1 MVKETIDLLV
11 KGGAAT
17 AGPPIGPQL
26 GPMGINTGQVVAAIN
41 EKTAAMKG
49 MDVPV
54 KVTVDKDT
62 KEFEITIGT
71 PPTAALLKKEVFVQK
86 GSGSAKLEKIGD
98 IPFDHVVKIA
108 QVKHGSTLSGVMKAV
123 VKEIVGTCQSIGLL
137 VDGKEPMA
145 VMKEI
150 DAGAYDDKIS
160 GKLEL
165 LEEDKMKARM
175 KPFVEASAQRAKQKA
190 AEKEAVEKEA
200 EEKKEEGV
208 EEKKEGE
215 EAPKEAE
222 KKEEKKE

>member
-1 MVKETIDLLV
+1 MVKETISVLV
-11 KGGAAT
+11 KGGEAT

-26 GPMGINTGQVVAAIN
+26 GPMGINTGNVVAAIN

-49 MDVPV
+49 MDVPI
-54 KVTVDKDT
+54 KVIVDKDT
-62 KEFEITIGT
+62 KEFEISIGT

-86 GSGSAKLEKIGD
+86 GSGSAKLEKVGD

-123 VKEIVGTCQSIGLL
+123 VKEIVGSCQSVGLL

-150 DAGAYDDKIS
+150 DAGAYDEKIS

-165 LEEDKMKARM
+165 LEDDKMKARM
-175 KPFVEASAQRAKQKA
+175 KPFIEATAQRAKQKA
-190 AEKEAVEKEA
+190 AEKEAAV
-200 EEKKEEGV
+200 EEKKEEGA

-215 EAPKEAE
+215 EAPKEEKEEAPKKE
-222 KKEEKKE
+222 KKE

>member
-17 AGPPIGPQL
+17 AGPPLGPKL
-26 GPMGINTGQVVAAIN
+26 GPMGINTGNVVAAIN

-54 KVTVDKDT
+54 KVIVDKDT

-71 PPTAALLKKEVFVQK
+71 PPTAALLKKEVFVAK
-86 GSGSAKLEKIGD
+86 GSGSAKLEKVGD

-123 VKEIVGTCQSIGLL
+123 VKEIVGSCQSVGLL

-150 DAGAYDDKIS
+150 DAGAYDEKIS

-165 LEEDKMKARM
+165 LEDDAMKARM
-175 KPFVEASAQRAKQKA
+175 KPFVEATAQRAKQKA
-190 AEKEAVEKEA
+190 AEKEAAEA
-200 EEKKEEGV
+200 VKPEEKKEEGA
-208 EEKKEGE
+208 EEKKE

-222 KKEEKKE
+222 KKEEKKA